1 MKYCNNWSEFRE
13 GWKEHLKS
21 CVCKCA
27 HAHTQKRKK
36 IEKKKDFFK
45 GHMHMYFLEKVVIFI
60 SGLPQE
66 DLESREV
73 Q

>member
-1 MKYCNNWSEFRE
+1 MCTCTHT
-13 GWKEHLKS
+13 KEKEN
-21 CVCKCA
+21 
-27 HAHTQKRKK
+27 RK
-36 IEKKKDFFK
+36 EKGFFFK